1 MKYMKRTCIGGISFA
16 LMSAAAAL
24 AGDSS
29 AADYERGTAV
39 TPLLSTRTTSI
50 GQPIEYPLTSN
61 PEVTALEVEIA
72 PGKQTGW
79 HTHPYP
85 TYGYILSGAVTIE
98 IRGGKRIHYE
108 AGEAFA
114 EAVGVPHNGITR
126 GKAPTKI
133 LVFFTGEAGKPY
145 MVLDERQAGAD

>member
-1 MKYMKRTCIGGISFA
+1 M
-16 LMSAAAAL
+16 
-24 AGDSS
+24 
-29 AADYERGTAV
+29 

-50 GQPIEYPLTSN
+50 GQPIEYPRTSN

-85 TYGYILSGAVTIE
+85 TYGYILTGALTIE
-98 IRGGKRIHYE
+98 IKGGKRIHYA

-114 EAVGVPHNGITR
+114 EVVGVPHNGITR
-126 GKAPTKI
+126 GKEPVRL
-133 LVFFTGEAGKPY
+133 LVFFTGEVGKPFT
-145 MVLDERQAGAD
+145 VRDER